1 MPKHWSVTVL
11 FEGISALPA
20 KKSKGKN
27 IYDPI
32 HRLCLSV
39 VSEWLTTLLV
49 AGGLENLEKKASNF
63 QKQSICFLSSR
74 YDKIYSKFFEPRT
87 LKSI

>member
-1 MPKHWSVTVL
+1 M
-11 FEGISALPA
+11 
-20 KKSKGKN
+20 GKN
-27 IYDPI
+27 IYAPI

-39 VSEWLTTLLV
+39 VSACNTILV

-87 LKSI
+87 LKSIGVPSESAYQI